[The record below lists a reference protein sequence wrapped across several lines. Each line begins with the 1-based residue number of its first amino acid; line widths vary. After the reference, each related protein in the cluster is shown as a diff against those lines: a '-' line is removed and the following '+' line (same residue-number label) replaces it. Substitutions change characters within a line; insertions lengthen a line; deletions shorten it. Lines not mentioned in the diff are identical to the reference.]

1 MFCCFIFN
9 MVLIPFHTVVAS
21 IWSLCHIFLISSS
34 WNPVLSPM
42 KNHGCYDGAA
52 CLPLL
57 KVLINCPTE
66 TIFDF
71 LQQQLNPIENRSAIC
86 KTLIAKEGCITK
98 TTMISLVIQIRFH
111 DKDIENICQK
121 LIKPMSKQYGEIIKN
136 KRGRIY

>member
-1 MFCCFIFN
+1 
-9 MVLIPFHTVVAS
+9 
-21 IWSLCHIFLISSS
+21 
-34 WNPVLSPM
+34 M
-42 KNHGCYDGAA
+42 KNHGCYDGAV

-57 KVLINCPTE
+57 KVLINTTE

-86 KTLIAKEGCITK
+86 KTLIAKEGCIAK

-121 LIKPMSKQYGEIIKN
+121 HIKLISKQKGQIIKN
-136 KRGRIY
+136 KGGLIY